1 MTSTE
6 AAAHAVAS
14 RKGSRSFP
22 ANGAVVLIAA
32 LFMTWPALYNRF
44 PLLYPDSMTYLDNG
58 RQIARALFLHQLSPY
73 YGMRSFIYSL
83 GILPLHRNVT
93 LWPVIAF
100 NAILSAFV
108 LWLVV
113 RSILP
118 RRAAAN
124 YLLLIA
130 LLSLFT
136 SLSWYVSLVMPDI
149 LGPVLYLCIYLL
161 VFVPHSLSRAERLTI
176 DVIAWWAVASH
187 ASHLIL
193 AAGLCLL
200 LMPLLLLERREMRRR
215 LLGIA
220 EVAVVLAVASAA
232 HLALNGYLNGEPTI
246 NGERPPFLT
255 ARIIADG
262 PGRWYLQQHC
272 AQLKWLVC
280 EHVGNLPDDADDF
293 LWAPDG
299 ILQTATPAEEER
311 LRHEEMPFVMA
322 TLRAYP
328 RQQLARS
335 AINAWHQLK
344 TFGLYDLDPSGWVL
358 DTFEGVLPKAKSQY
372 VRGRQARNLLHFD
385 FFTTIQY
392 WTVLASIAAIFALA
406 PGLWRRAPSR
416 LAWLGVVIVS
426 IVLANAYVT
435 GAMSMVDDRFEC
447 RVIWLVPFLA
457 GLMALDRIN
466 SFGTRNSTGDSPSLG

>member
-1 MTSTE
+1 
-6 AAAHAVAS
+6 
-14 RKGSRSFP
+14 
-22 ANGAVVLIAA
+22 VLAA
-32 LFMTWPALYNRF
+32 LFMTWPALFNRF

-83 GILPLHRNVT
+83 GILPLHRNASV
-93 LWPVIAF
+93 WPVIAF
-100 NAILSAFV
+100 NAILTAYV

-118 RRAAAN
+118 RWSAPS

-149 LGPVLYLCIYLL
+149 FGAVLYLSIYLL
-161 VFVPHSLSRAERLTI
+161 VFAPHTLSRAQRLTV

-187 ASHLIL
+187 ATHLIL

-200 LMPLLLLERREMRRR
+200 LTPLLLLERREMRRR

-246 NGERPPFLT
+246 NGERPPFVT

-272 AQLKWLVC
+272 GQLKWVVC
-280 EHVGNLPDDADDF
+280 EHVGDLTEDEDVDDF

-311 LRHEEMPFVMA
+311 LRQEEMPFVMA

-328 RQQLARS
+328 RQQIARS
-335 AINAWHQLK
+335 AINAWRQLK

-372 VRGRQARNLLHFD
+372 LRSRQARNRLHFD

-392 WTVLASIAAIFALA
+392 WTVLASIVSIFALA

-426 IVLANAYVT
+426 MVLANAFVT

-447 RVIWLVPFLA
+447 RIIWLVPFLA

-466 SFGTRNSTGDSPSLG
+466 SSGMRNSTEDSPSL

>member
-1 MTSTE
+1 MTPPGAE
-6 AAAHAVAS
+6 AQAVVGSKKTRS
-14 RKGSRSFP
+14 RLEH
-22 ANGAVVLIAA
+22 GAVVLIAA
-32 LFMTWPALYNRF
+32 FFVTWPALYNRF

-58 RQIARALFLHQLSPY
+58 RQIARALFLHQFSPY

-83 GILPLHRNVT
+83 GILPLHRNASA
-93 LWPVIAF
+93 WPVVAV
-100 NAILSAFV
+100 NAILTAYV

-118 RRAAAN
+118 RWAAAG

-149 LGPVLYLCIYLL
+149 LGPVLYLSIFLL
-161 VFVPHSLSRAERLTI
+161 AFSGESLSRIERLSI
-176 DVIAWWAVASH
+176 DAIAWWAVASH
-187 ASHLIL
+187 ATHLVL

-200 LMPLLLLERREMRRR
+200 LAPMLLLERREMGRRS
-215 LLGIA
+215 LAIG
-220 EVAVVLAVASAA
+220 EVAVILALASAA

-272 AQLKWLVC
+272 GQLRWVVC
-280 EHVGNLPDDADDF
+280 EHVGNLPGDADDF

-311 LRHEEMPFVMA
+311 LRQEEMPFVMA

-328 RQQLARS
+328 RQELVRS

-358 DTFEGVLPKAKSQY
+358 DTFDGVLPKAKSQY
-372 VRGRQARNLLHFD
+372 LRSRQARNLLHFD
-385 FFTTIQY
+385 FFSTIQY

-406 PGLWRRAPSR
+406 PGLWRRACPR

-426 IVLANAYVT
+426 TVLANAFVT

-466 SFGTRNSTGDSPSLG
+466 SSGTRCSMGNAPTPG